1 MLCATAKT
9 YQIALPLV
17 AAVAVIAVTA
27 KRPARA
33 AEPISQDA
41 YDHCRAIPDDKARL
55 RCFEGLTSP
64 PLQTAPP
71 SALPAP
77 LDPLDAPDAP
87 QLPGFAAP
95 TGPASQAIAGKW
107 RLVHTPNPV
116 EKHDVVSIMAT
127 AELAES
133 DVDFAGLNLRC
144 ARTDFEVLVFLIPP
158 LPPRALPTVAINGK
172 TFQGA
177 VVSPGTAILLPKAAS
192 VLAKEQWRSLQ
203 SLSIDVE
210 AEREKTHGVVSLEGF
225 DKALQSLT
233 TSCLT
238 R

>member
-1 MLCATAKT
+1 MAHCRSIGL
-9 YQIALPLV
+9 LL
-17 AAVAVIAVTA
+17 AAVAAMSTA
-27 KRPARA
+27 GVAIGA
-33 AEPISQDA
+33 SPISQDA
-41 YDHCRAIPDDKARL
+41 YDRCRAIPDDQVRL
-55 RCFEGLTSP
+55 HCFEGLTSP
-64 PLQTAPP
+64 PLQNAPP
-71 SALPAP
+71 STLPAP
-77 LDPLDAPDAP
+77 IDPLDAPDAP

-95 TGPASQAIAGKW
+95 TGPASQPVAGKW

-116 EKHDVVSIMAT
+116 EKRDVVSIMAT

-144 ARTDFEVLVFLIPP
+144 AGPDFEVLVFLIPP
-158 LPPRALPTVAINGK
+158 LPPRAQPIVAINGK

-177 VVSPGTAILLPKAAS
+177 VVPPGTAILLPKAAS

-203 SLSIDVE
+203 TVSIDVE
-210 AEREKTHGVVSLEGF
+210 AEGTKTHGVVSLDGF

>member
-1 MLCATAKT
+1 MLCALAKPHR
-9 YQIALPLV
+9 IALLLV
-17 AAVAVIAVTA
+17 AAVAVTA
-27 KRPARA
+27 KGTARA

-41 YDHCRAIPDDKARL
+41 YDRCRAIPDDQARL
-55 RCFEGLTSP
+55 HCFEGLTSP
-64 PLQTAPP
+64 PLQNTPP
-71 SALPAP
+71 SVLPAP
-77 LDPLDAPDAP
+77 IGPLETPDAP
-87 QLPGFAAP
+87 ELPGFAAP
-95 TGPASQAIAGKW
+95 AGPPSQAVAGKW

-116 EKHDVVSIMAT
+116 EKRDVVSIMAT
-127 AELAES
+127 AELES

-144 ARTDFEVLVFLIPP
+144 AGPDFEVLVFLIPP
-158 LPPRALPTVAINGK
+158 LPPRAQPTVAINGK

-192 VLAKEQWRSLQ
+192 ILAKEQWRSLQ
-203 SLSIDVE
+203 NLSIDVE